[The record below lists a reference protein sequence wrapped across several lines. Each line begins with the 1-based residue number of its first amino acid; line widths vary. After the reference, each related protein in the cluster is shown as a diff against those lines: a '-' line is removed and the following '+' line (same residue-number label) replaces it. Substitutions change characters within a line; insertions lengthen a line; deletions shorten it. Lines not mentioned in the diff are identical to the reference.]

1 MAPMKLSLARRH
13 TRCVRTG
20 IAVLGLALAFLAGA
34 ADDRR
39 AGGPHQ
45 DNPTA
50 SKEQARMWIT
60 VDKRRFAVT
69 LEDSATARAFV
80 QLLPATLEMAEL
92 NGNEKHAKL
101 PRSLPMAAE
110 RPGTIRAGDVM
121 LYGDDTLV
129 VFYETFR
136 SGYSYTRIG
145 RVEEASGLGA
155 ALGPGSRRVTFSM
168 P

>member
-1 MAPMKLSLARRH
+1 
-13 TRCVRTG
+13 
-20 IAVLGLALAFLAGA
+20 
-34 ADDRR
+34 
-39 AGGPHQ
+39 
-45 DNPTA
+45 
-50 SKEQARMWIT
+50 MWMT
-60 VDKRRFAVT
+60 VNTQRFAVT
-69 LEDSATARAFV
+69 LDDSATVRAFV
-80 QLLPATLEMAEL
+80 QLLPFTLEMAEL

-101 PRSLPMAAE
+101 PRSLPTAAE
-110 RPGTIRAGDVM
+110 RLGSIRAGDIL

-145 RVEEASGLGA
+145 RIEETVGLGA